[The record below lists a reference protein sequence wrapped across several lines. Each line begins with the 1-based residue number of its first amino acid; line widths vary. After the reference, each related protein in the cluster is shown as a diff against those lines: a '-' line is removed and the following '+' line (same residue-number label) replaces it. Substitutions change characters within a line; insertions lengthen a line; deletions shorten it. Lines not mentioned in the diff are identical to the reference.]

1 MSNLPADAALTL
13 RKKRG
18 FSVCSVAGS
27 RSRDYQSDPH
37 FQCGIALR
45 AFSVWDASRS
55 KTYGLPF
62 RGKNAVMPL
71 TLGRAALCPPPRRL
85 PFHRQNA
92 SIPLPHFFPTTRAPH
107 FSFGALLLHYGT
119 FSTQKTV
126 FRRKNAVFRQTSS
139 RTAWHFA
146 EKHAHSV
153 HVGPGGA
160 VPPRRLPFSK
170 ANCSNAVR

>member
-62 RGKNAVMPL
+62 RGKTAVMPL

-92 SIPLPHFFPTTRAPH
+92 SIPLPLFFPTTRAPH
-107 FSFGALLLHYGT
+107 FFIWGALTSLWNIFDAKDCFPPKKCCVPANVKPYSLAFRG
-119 FSTQKTV
+119 KTCS
-126 FRRKNAVFRQTSS
+126 FR
-139 RTAWHFA
+139 
-146 EKHAHSV
+146 
-153 HVGPGGA
+153 
-160 VPPRRLPFSK
+160 PRRAGRRCAAASPFAFFK
-170 ANCSNAVR
+170 GKLF